1 MGFLMVFRTAWRSLT
16 VNKMRS
22 VLTALGIIIGV
33 ASVILMVALSQGAT
47 AGITERIAANGTNV
61 LVIRAAGGMG
71 AMRGAGGSSLTQ
83 EDINAISQ
91 LPYVK
96 EVLPEANTNVTA
108 AVGSSTW
115 STSVDGTTPAA
126 QTIKGWKLTEGG
138 FFTQDDVDNAALAA
152 VIGSTVAESLFP
164 GGKGIVGSGINLNG
178 LAFTV
183 VGVLPAQGAGGMGGD
198 QDNTIYIPISTAQQ
212 RLLGGSHIS
221 TITVQ
226 ASNQDSLSFL
236 QDTITTTLRQQHRL
250 ADDAEDD
257 FRIMDMAQ
265 LLATIEDTTRILSLL
280 LGGIAAVSL
289 IVGGI
294 GVMNIMLV
302 SVTERTRE
310 IGIRMAVGATSRD
323 IQNQFLI
330 ESALLCVIG
339 GAVGTALGWGLS
351 LLFGHFAGWAM
362 QIPLWS
368 AALAII
374 FSTLVGLIFGYYPAR
389 KAADA
394 DPIEALRYE

>member
-1 MGFLMVFRTAWRSLT
+1 MGFYMIFRTAWRSLT

-33 ASVILMVALSQGAT
+33 ASVILMVAIGQGAT

-61 LVIRAAGGMG
+61 LIIRAEGGQG
-71 AMRGAGGSSLTQ
+71 AMRGAGGSALTQ
-83 EDINAISQ
+83 EDIAAISQ

-96 EVLPEANTNVTA
+96 EVAPESETSVTA
-108 AVGSSTW
+108 TAGSSTW
-115 STSVDGTTPAA
+115 TTTVDGTTPATQA
-126 QTIKGWKLTEGG
+126 IKGWKLAEGG
-138 FFTQDDVDNAALAA
+138 FFTQDDVDNSVMVA

-164 GGKGIVGSGINLNG
+164 NGNGIVGSAINLNG

-183 VGVLPAQGAGGMGGD
+183 VGVLPAQGAGGIGGD
-198 QDNTIYIPISTAQQ
+198 QDNIIYIPLSTAQQ
-212 RLLGGSHIS
+212 RLLGNNNIRM
-221 TITVQ
+221 ITVQ
-226 ASNQDSLSFL
+226 ASTQEVLSFL
-236 QDTITTTLRQQHRL
+236 QDTITATLRENHRL
-250 ADDAEDD
+250 ADNAEDD
-257 FRIMDMAQ
+257 FRVMDMAQ
-265 LLATIEDTTRILSLL
+265 LLSTIEDTTRILSLL

-289 IVGGI
+289 VVGGI

-310 IGIRMAVGATSRD
+310 IGIRIAVGATSHD
-323 IQNQFLI
+323 IQSQFLI

-351 LLFGHFAGWAM
+351 ALFGRLSGWNM
-362 QIPLWS
+362 QVPLW
-368 AALAII
+368 AAAMAIV

-389 KAADA
+389 KAAEA

>member
-1 MGFLMVFRTAWRSLT
+1 MNLRMIFRTAWRSLS
-16 VNKMRS
+16 VNKLRS

-71 AMRGAGGSSLTQ
+71 ALRGAGGSALTA
-83 EDINAISQ
+83 EDVQAISA

-96 EVLPEANTNVTA
+96 EIAPEAETNVTA
-108 AVGSSTW
+108 AVGSLTW
-115 STSVDGTTPAA
+115 STTVDGTTPAA
-126 QTIKGWKLTEGG
+126 QAIKGWKMSEGG
-138 FFTQDDVDNAALAA
+138 FFTGEDVDNAAMVA

-164 GGKGIVGSGINLNG
+164 DNKAIVGSVINLNG
-178 LAFTV
+178 LTFTV
-183 VGVLPAQGAGGMGGD
+183 IGLLPAQGAGGMGGD
-198 QDNTIYIPISTAQQ
+198 QDNTIYIPLTTAQQ
-212 RLLGGSHIS
+212 RLLGGNEIRM
-221 TITVQ
+221 ITVQ
-226 ASNQDSLSFL
+226 ASQQESLSFL
-236 QDTITTTLRQQHRL
+236 QDLITTTLRQQHRL
-250 ADDAEDD
+250 AEDAEDD

-265 LLATIEDTTRILSLL
+265 LLSTIEDTTRILSLL

-310 IGIRMAVGATSRD
+310 IGIRMAVGATSQD
-323 IQNQFLI
+323 IQTQFLI

-339 GAVGTALGWGLS
+339 GLVGTLLGGGLAA
-351 LLFGHFAGWAM
+351 LFGRLSGWNM
-362 QIPLWS
+362 QMPLW
-368 AALAII
+368 AAGLAIV

-389 KAADA
+389 RAAEA

>member
-1 MGFLMVFRTAWRSLT
+1 MGLYMIFRTAWRSLT

-33 ASVILMVALSQGAT
+33 ASVILMVSLSQGAT
-47 AGITERIAANGTNV
+47 SGITERIAANGTNV
-61 LVIRAAGGMG
+61 LMIRAEGGRG
-71 AMRGAGGSSLTQ
+71 AMRGAGGSSLTL
-83 EDINAISQ
+83 EDVQAIAL

-96 EVLPEANTNVTA
+96 EVAPEAETNVTA
-108 AVGSSTW
+108 TAGSSTW
-115 STSVDGTTPAA
+115 STTVDGTTPAT
-126 QTIKGWKLTEGG
+126 QVIKGWKLTEGG
-138 FFTQDDVDNAALAA
+138 FFTQDDVDNSALVA

-164 GGKGIVGSGINLNG
+164 GGNGIVGSNINLNG

-183 VGVLPAQGAGGMGGD
+183 IGVLPAQGAGGMGGD
-198 QDNTIYIPISTAQQ
+198 QDNIIYIPLSTAGQ
-212 RLLGGSHIS
+212 RLLGSDDIDM
-221 TITVQ
+221 ITVQ
-226 ASNQDSLSFL
+226 ATKQEALSFL
-236 QDTITTTLRQQHRL
+236 QDAITATLRENHRL

-257 FRIMDMAQ
+257 FRIMDMAE

-310 IGIRMAVGATSRD
+310 IGIRIAVGATSHD
-323 IQNQFLI
+323 IQSQFLI

-339 GAVGTALGWGLS
+339 GASGTALGWGLS
-351 LLFGHFAGWAM
+351 ALLGRLLGWNM
-362 QIPLWS
+362 SVPLW
-368 AALAII
+368 AAGMAII

-389 KAADA
+389 KAAEA

>member
-1 MGFLMVFRTAWRSLT
+1 MNLRMIFRTAWRSLS

-71 AMRGAGGSSLTQ
+71 ALRGAGGSALTA
-83 EDINAISQ
+83 EDVKAISA

-96 EVLPEANTNVTA
+96 EIAPEAETNVTA
-108 AVGSSTW
+108 TAGSLTW
-115 STSVDGTTPAA
+115 STTVDGTTPAA
-126 QTIKGWKLTEGG
+126 QAIKGWKMSEGG
-138 FFTQDDVDNAALAA
+138 FFTEEDVDNAAMVA
-152 VIGSTVAESLFP
+152 VVGSTVAESLFP
-164 GGKGIVGSGINLNG
+164 DNKNIVGSVINLNG
-178 LAFTV
+178 LTFTV
-183 VGVLPAQGAGGMGGD
+183 IGLLPAQGAGGMGGD
-198 QDNTIYIPISTAQQ
+198 QDNMIYIPLTTAQQ
-212 RLLGGSHIS
+212 RLLGGNEIRM
-221 TITVQ
+221 ITVQ
-226 ASNQDSLSFL
+226 ASQQESLAFL
-236 QDTITTTLRQQHRL
+236 QDLITTTLRQQHRL
-250 ADDAEDD
+250 AEDAEDD

-265 LLATIEDTTRILSLL
+265 LLSTIEDTTRILSLL

-310 IGIRMAVGATSRD
+310 IGIRMAVGATSQD
-323 IQNQFLI
+323 IQTQFLI

-339 GAVGTALGWGLS
+339 GLVGTLLGGGLAA
-351 LLFGHFAGWAM
+351 LFGRLSGWNM
-362 QIPLWS
+362 QMPLWS
-368 AALAII
+368 AGLAIV

-389 KAADA
+389 RAAEA